1 MFRGLD
7 GQYARASTTWNDC
20 LYSVKEK
27 ISLVTSENTR
37 YAWMMSQNYDNF
49 SCVVVVVDVVVSI
62 GVVAPP
68 VTILRTESIN
78 RETSVR
84 EAAI

>member
-37 YAWMMSQNYDNF
+37 YAWMMSQNYDKF

>member
-37 YAWMMSQNYDNF
+37 YAWVMSQNYDKF
-49 SCVVVVVDVVVSI
+49 SCVVVVFDVVVSI

-68 VTILRTESIN
+68 VTNLRTESIN